1 MDLTPFVVPGVIAVM
16 SLFMFTLMAVTLY
29 THERKK

>member
-16 SLFMFTLMAVTLY
+16 GTFLAVLAGVTFL
-29 THERKK
+29 THEKS